1 MIHMVAY
8 LVLQTATFRAR
19 RRLQRCSV
27 RYLLHTATDMQGE
40 KNGKNIKFVPLP
52 PHHHLVTMSVQREDN
67 TRQFKFVSV
76 ILESWSMQKSDW
88 SAIGVRKNSREFQCS
103 LHIVHQKSIQWV
115 YYGIL
120 CLLMFVVSV
129 QPRGSESWN
138 PPARDDEIRSNNLSN
153 HGWLMLTSP
162 HWQAMNYC
170 DYSAYTTQIHRIHR
184 NIGEIS
190 VQQRWNNRISQND

>member
-1 MIHMVAY
+1 MIDMVAY

-88 SAIGVRKNSREFQCS
+88 SAIGVRKIFYESFSVAFTSFIKNRSNG
-103 LHIVHQKSIQWV
+103 IQWV
-115 YYGIL
+115 Y

-153 HGWLMLTSP
+153 HRWLMLTSP

-170 DYSAYTTQIHRIHR
+170 DYSAYTTQIHRIHK

-190 VQQRWNNRISQND
+190 VKQRWNIRISQND